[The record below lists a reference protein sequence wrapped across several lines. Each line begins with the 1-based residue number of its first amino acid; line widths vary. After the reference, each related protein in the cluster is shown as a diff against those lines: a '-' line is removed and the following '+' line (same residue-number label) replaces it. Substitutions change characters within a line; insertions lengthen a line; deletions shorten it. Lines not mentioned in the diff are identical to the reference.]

1 VNQPQTVQYRIG
13 RFADV
18 LKGTIK
24 IIHYF
29 EKREEEEVAL
39 PDMGYGNDSWLCC
52 ARHNGESLPYPY
64 KANISLREGEPCT
77 LEGIEAA
84 NMMRKGQVKRLARS
98 GAMGRTKFGLSLCQI
113 AA

>member
-29 EKREEEEVAL
+29 EKREEEVAL
-39 PDMGYGNDSWLCC
+39 LDMGYGNDSWLCR
-52 ARHNGESLPYPY
+52 ARHNGEPLPYPH
-64 KANISLREGEPCT
+64 KAIISLRESEPCT
-77 LEGIEAA
+77 LEGIEAV

-98 GAMGRTKFGLSLCQI
+98 GAMGRAKFGLSLCQI
-113 AA
+113 NAA